1 MSNIPSMPNML
12 QILIYGFILYIL
24 FHICKFVYRKIQERI
39 ILKRMARS
47 GIRYIDKMDGHQ
59 FELYL
64 KALFRELG
72 YSPMVT
78 KQSNDFGADLVL
90 NGKNRI
96 VIQAKRYGMKNR
108 VGISAVQEIY
118 AAQAY
123 YKAHEGWV
131 VTNSVYTRQA
141 KELAEACHIKLID
154 RVELQKLINK
164 INPEYSAE
172 DVYQGVKPVEPV
184 ERKCPACKNHLVVRN
199 SNKTGNN
206 FFGCSQYPTCTHTE
220 PINT

>member
-1 MSNIPSMPNML
+1 MPNIL
-12 QILIYGFILYIL
+12 QILMYGFILCTYVL
-24 FHICKFVYRKIQERI
+24 FHICKFVYRIIQERRM
-39 ILKRMARS
+39 LKRMARS
-47 GIRYIDKMDGHQ
+47 GIRFIDKMDGRQ
-59 FELYL
+59 FEVYL

-90 NGKNRI
+90 KGKNRI

-123 YKAHEGWV
+123 YKAHESWV

-141 KELAEACHIKLID
+141 KELAEACHVKLID

-172 DVYQGVKPVEPV
+172 DVYQGVKPA
-184 ERKCPACKNHLVVRN
+184 ERKCPTWKHDLVIRN
-199 SNKTGNN
+199 SNKTGNK
-206 FFGCSQYPTCTHTE
+206 FFGCSQYPTCKHTE
-220 PINT
+220 PIHT

>member
-1 MSNIPSMPNML
+1 MSNLPAMPNIL
-12 QILIYGFILYIL
+12 QILICVFFLYVL
-24 FHICKFVYRKIQERI
+24 FRICKFVYRKIQERR

-59 FELYL
+59 FEVYL

-78 KQSNDFGADLVL
+78 KQSNDFGADLIL
-90 NGKNRI
+90 KGKNRI

-141 KELAEACHIKLID
+141 KELAEACNVKLID

-164 INPEYSAE
+164 INPEYSSE
-172 DVYQGVKPVEPV
+172 DVYQGVIPA
-184 ERKCPACKNHLVVRN
+184 ERKCPTCKNHLVVRN
-199 SNKTGNN
+199 SKKTGNK

-220 PINT
+220 PISK

>member
-1 MSNIPSMPNML
+1 MSNLPEMPNIL
-12 QILIYGFILYIL
+12 QILIYGFIFYVL
-24 FHICKFVYRKIQERI
+24 FRICKFMYRKFRERR
-39 ILKRMARS
+39 ILKRIAKS
-47 GIRYIDKMDGHQ
+47 GIRYIDKMDGRQ
-59 FELYL
+59 FEVYL

-90 NGKNRI
+90 KGKNRI

-108 VGISAVQEIY
+108 VGISAVQEIN

-141 KELAEACHIKLID
+141 KELAEACNVKLID

-172 DVYQGVKPVEPV
+172 DVYQGVTPA
-184 ERKCPACKNHLVVRN
+184 ERKCPTCKHDLVIRN
-199 SNKTGNN
+199 SNKTGNK
-206 FFGCSQYPTCTHTE
+206 FFCCSQYPTCTHTE
-220 PINT
+220 PIHT

>member
-1 MSNIPSMPNML
+1 MSNLPGMPNIV
-12 QILIYGFILYIL
+12 QILIYGFILYVL
-24 FHICKFVYRKIQERI
+24 FHICKFMYRKIQERR
-39 ILKRMARS
+39 ILKRMAKS

-59 FELYL
+59 FEVYL

-72 YSPMVT
+72 YSPTVT

-90 NGKNRI
+90 KGKSRI

-141 KELAEACHIKLID
+141 KELAEACNVKLID

-172 DVYQGVKPVEPV
+172 DVYQGVKPA
-184 ERKCPACKNHLVVRN
+184 ERKCPTCEHDLVIRN
-199 SNKTGNN
+199 SNKTGNK

>member
-1 MSNIPSMPNML
+1 VSNLPEMPNIL
-12 QILIYGFILYIL
+12 QILLYGFILYVL
-24 FHICKFVYRKIQERI
+24 FRICKFMYRKFQERR
-39 ILKRMARS
+39 ILKRIAKP

-59 FELYL
+59 FEVYL

-72 YSPMVT
+72 YSPTVT

-90 NGKNRI
+90 KGKNRI
-96 VIQAKRYGMKNR
+96 VIQAKRHGMKNR

-123 YKAHEGWV
+123 YKANEGWV

-141 KELAEACHIKLID
+141 KELAEACNVKLID

-164 INPEYSAE
+164 INPEYSAK
-172 DVYQGVKPVEPV
+172 DVYQGVKPVE
-184 ERKCPACKNHLVVRN
+184 RKCPTCKHDLVIRN
-199 SNKTGNN
+199 SNKTGNK
-206 FFGCSQYPTCTHTE
+206 FFWLFTISHMYTYRT
-220 PINT
+220 N

>member
-1 MSNIPSMPNML
+1 MSNLPEMPNIL
-12 QILIYGFILYIL
+12 QILMYGFVLYI
-24 FHICKFVYRKIQERI
+24 FFRICKFMYRKIQERR
-39 ILKRMARS
+39 ILKRMAKS

-59 FELYL
+59 FEVYL

-72 YSPMVT
+72 YSPTVT

-90 NGKNRI
+90 KGKNRI

-123 YKAHEGWV
+123 YKANEGWV

-141 KELAEACHIKLID
+141 KELAEACNVKLID

-172 DVYQGVKPVEPV
+172 DVYQGVKPA
-184 ERKCPACKNHLVVRN
+184 ERKCPTCKHDLVIRN
-199 SNKTGNN
+199 SNKTGNK

-220 PINT
+220 PINS

>member
-1 MSNIPSMPNML
+1 MSNLPAMPNIL
-12 QILIYGFILYIL
+12 QILICGFIIYVL
-24 FHICKFVYRKIQERI
+24 FHICKFVYRIIQERRM
-39 ILKRMARS
+39 LKRMARS
-47 GIRYIDKMDGHQ
+47 GIRFIDKMDGRQ
-59 FELYL
+59 FEVYL

-90 NGKNRI
+90 KGKNRI

-141 KELAEACHIKLID
+141 KELAEACHVKLID
-154 RVELQKLINK
+154 RIELQKLINK

-172 DVYQGVKPVEPV
+172 DVYQGVTPA
-184 ERKCPACKNHLVVRN
+184 ERKCLACKNHLVVRN
-199 SNKTGNN
+199 SNKTGNK
-206 FFGCSQYPTCTHTE
+206 FFGCSQYPTCTHME
-220 PINT
+220 PINK

>member
-1 MSNIPSMPNML
+1 MSNLPKMPNIL
-12 QILIYGFILYIL
+12 QILICGFILYVL
-24 FHICKFVYRKIQERI
+24 FHICKFVYRIIQERRM
-39 ILKRMARS
+39 LKRMARS
-47 GIRYIDKMDGHQ
+47 GIRFIDKMDGRQ
-59 FELYL
+59 FEVYL

-90 NGKNRI
+90 KGKNRI

-118 AAQAY
+118 AAQVY

-141 KELAEACHIKLID
+141 KELAEACHVKLID

-172 DVYQGVKPVEPV
+172 DVYQGVKPA

-199 SNKTGNN
+199 SNKTGNK

>member
-1 MSNIPSMPNML
+1 MSNLPKMPNIL
-12 QILIYGFILYIL
+12 QILICIFILYVL
-24 FHICKFVYRKIQERI
+24 FRICKFMYRKIQERR
-39 ILKRMARS
+39 ILKRMAKS

-59 FELYL
+59 FEVYL

-72 YSPMVT
+72 YSPTVT

-90 NGKNRI
+90 KGKNRI

-123 YKAHEGWV
+123 YKANEGWV

-141 KELAEACHIKLID
+141 KELAEACNVKLID

-172 DVYQGVKPVEPV
+172 DVYQGVTPAA
-184 ERKCPACKNHLVVRN
+184 RKCPTCKHDLVVRN
-199 SNKTGNN
+199 SNQTGNK

>member
-1 MSNIPSMPNML
+1 MSNLPSMPNIL
-12 QILIYGFILYIL
+12 QILIYSFILYVL
-24 FHICKFVYRKIQERI
+24 FHICKFVYRKIQERRM
-39 ILKRMARS
+39 LKRMAKS
-47 GIRYIDKMDGHQ
+47 GIRYIDKMDGRQ
-59 FELYL
+59 FEVYL

-72 YSPMVT
+72 YSPTVT

-90 NGKNRI
+90 KGKNRI

-141 KELAEACHIKLID
+141 KELAEACNVKLID

-172 DVYQGVKPVEPV
+172 DVYKGVTPA
-184 ERKCPACKNHLVVRN
+184 ERKCPTCKTHLVVRN
-199 SNKTGNN
+199 SNKTGNK
-206 FFGCSQYPTCTHTE
+206 FFGCPQYPTCTHTE
-220 PINT
+220 PISK

>member
-1 MSNIPSMPNML
+1 MSSIPSMPNIL
-12 QILIYGFILYIL
+12 QILICGFILYVL
-24 FHICKFVYRKIQERI
+24 FRLCKFMYRKIQERRM
-39 ILKRMARS
+39 LKRMARS

-59 FELYL
+59 FEVYL

-90 NGKNRI
+90 KGKNRI

-141 KELAEACHIKLID
+141 KELAEACNVKLID

-164 INPEYSAE
+164 INPEHSAE
-172 DVYQGVKPVEPV
+172 DVYQGVKPA

-199 SNKTGNN
+199 SNKTENK

-220 PINT
+220 PINI